1 MKGEI
6 IRKEMKFG
14 VYELLS
20 DREIYNIEKSVYGFV
35 KLYEKKLFENIT
47 EKRFTEMKQGPNV
60 GQIGP
65 EIGHILKF
73 LRLMFSTF

>member
-20 DREIYNIEKSVYGFV
+20 DREIYNIEKSVYCFV
-35 KLYEKKLFENIT
+35 KLYEKK
-47 EKRFTEMKQGPNV
+47 KS
-60 GQIGP
+60 
-65 EIGHILKF
+65 LK
-73 LRLMFSTF
+73 T